1 MAEIR
6 NAVLEKNGGRGVQ
19 SRKVTRVRVREVEV
33 LPVADL
39 SGKSAFQFF
48 FVGDATQVSRTRRHN
63 TKKQRKYSENH
74 TGQAGQTT
82 SEIGNSLA
90 GPGRH
95 RVDWNL
101 SDLVGLGP
109 VILKISPAGPGA
121 GWARRHRPGPARPHL
136 RELAPPAK
144 TVEFEI

>member
-82 SEIGNSLA
+82 SGIGNSLA
-90 GPGRH
+90 GPGR
-95 RVDWNL
+95 RR
-101 SDLVGLGP
+101 VGLEYHRP
-109 VILKISPAGPGA
+109 VRA
-121 GWARRHRPGPARPHL
+121 WARDLQKITRWAGRGLGQAPSARPGST
-136 RELAPPAK
+136 PPQRVGPTRK
-144 TVEFEI
+144 NRWI